1 MSLAKQQDGCRNYTE
16 RPHKNVN
23 WCEKAETDLITH
35 LVKLPELVPP
45 RKTSRESA
53 HCNEQKWSEHGG
65 GLTGGIHARVDST
78 AARGRLHPMVRSH
91 GVGYVITFCPATS
104 WIRSAVMRKHLS

>member
-1 MSLAKQQDGCRNYTE
+1 MSLTKQQDGCRNYTE
-16 RPHKNVN
+16 RSHKNVN

-53 HCNEQKWSEHGG
+53 HCNEHEPAENDADEPRRLPGRNPITNQ
-65 GLTGGIHARVDST
+65 T
-78 AARGRLHPMVRSH
+78 AATPP
-91 GVGYVITFCPATS
+91 I
-104 WIRSAVMRKHLS
+104 SAKSCDQSSMAL

>member
-53 HCNEQKWSEHGG
+53 HCNEQKWSEHEPAENDADEPQRV
-65 GLTGGIHARVDST
+65 ART
-78 AARGRLHPMVRSH
+78 
-91 GVGYVITFCPATS
+91 
-104 WIRSAVMRKHLS
+104 